1 MTCYE
6 TISALNVAAR
16 QADYRNLTAVASHI
30 SSGDAQMEN
39 ELLQH
44 AKSCVQPG
52 ILLPTVINKYE
63 RASSSFQGSKTLFT
77 FQVNPSMAAIDSLAS
92 FPFISS
98 ANVFALKAEFPL
110 YAAAAE
116 DIDPSYDPL
125 LFWKRHESD
134 LPN

>member
-16 QADYRNLTAVASHI
+16 QADYHNLTAVASHI

-52 ILLPTVINKYE
+52 ILLLTQLSTSMKEPQATFKAA
-63 RASSSFQGSKTLFT
+63 RLF
-77 FQVNPSMAAIDSLAS
+77 S
-92 FPFISS
+92 PF
-98 ANVFALKAEFPL
+98 K
-110 YAAAAE
+110 
-116 DIDPSYDPL
+116 
-125 LFWKRHESD
+125 
-134 LPN
+134 